1 MAGCAQDAR
10 LRQRLTSANGRYP
23 ICLTSLPSIRLSL
36 VRLFFVATIVATLPF
51 MFVFQGVGQPVEVAS
66 ALARIVV
73 AAIVTG

>member
-1 MAGCAQDAR
+1 MSDF
-10 LRQRLTSANGRYP
+10 SAKHP
-23 ICLTSLPSIRLSL
+23 L
-36 VRLFFVATIVATLPF
+36 VFGALVFVATIVATLPF